1 MFRIRFNSIGK
12 FYSFD
17 ILENAKMRTVIN
29 GSLETISTFS
39 LNYIKQEQ
47 LTIAFRD
54 LIENQDTVA
63 EFGINGYFL
72 FSKKVA

>member
-1 MFRIRFNSIGK
+1 
-12 FYSFD
+12 
-17 ILENAKMRTVIN
+17 MRTVIN